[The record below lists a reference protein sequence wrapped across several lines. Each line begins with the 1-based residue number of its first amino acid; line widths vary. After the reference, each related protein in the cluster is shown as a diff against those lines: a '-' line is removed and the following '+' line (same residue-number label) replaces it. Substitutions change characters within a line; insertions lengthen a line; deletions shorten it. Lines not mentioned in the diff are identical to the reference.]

1 MKNLF
6 KTLITVI
13 TVVCMLVTCTTAFAA
28 ATANTVTQYL
38 GDSSVKV
45 TSTISGVA
53 SGTMVTYLAGVD
65 GNDEGTTLDAYE
77 IKYINQYTSDGS
89 DIPVEYSITG
99 NGWTAG
105 TQITEVK
112 YGSDNSTV
120 ATELNAADTTNDVLY
135 DDIDITVT
143 VNGDAAPNDYTN
155 YVTVAPAKIGNAD
168 EVDVAF
174 AANAGYQITSIKI
187 NNVDVGTSTLTHKVA
202 YNQPVVVDVE
212 PIDSVKVYLLNAE
225 VTDGLKVYDAT
236 TSQELTVVTG
246 VGYYTGSVKEVGIDF
261 GDTNIDGEHE
271 DGKYEAVLENATAQ
285 AGYFAVQLAGT
296 DMTGVAATAA
306 YAIDANDAEVV
317 SANY

>member
-38 GDSSVKV
+38 GDTNVKV

-53 SGTMVTYLAGVD
+53 PGTMVTYLAGVD

-89 DIPVEYSITG
+89 NIPVEYSITG
-99 NGWTAG
+99 DGWTAG

-112 YGSDNSTV
+112 YGSSDV
-120 ATELNAADTTNDVLY
+120 AVAGELNAEDATNDVFY
-135 DDIDITVT
+135 DDIDVAVT
-143 VNGDAAPNDYTN
+143 VNGEAAPNDYTN
-155 YVTVAPAKIGNAD
+155 YVTITPAKIGNAD

-174 AANAGYQITSIKI
+174 AANAGYQITSINI
-187 NNVDVGTSTLTHKVA
+187 NSVDVGTSTLTHKVA
-202 YNQPVVVDVE
+202 YGQKVVVGVA
-212 PIDSVKVYLLNAE
+212 PVGTVKVYLLNAE
-225 VTDGLKVYDAT
+225 ATDGLKVYDSKT
-236 TSQELTVVTG
+236 DMELSVVTG

-261 GDTNIDGEHE
+261 GDTNIDGAHI
-271 DGKYEAVLENATAQ
+271 DGKYEAVLEDSNAQ
-285 AGYFAVQLAGT
+285 AGYFAVQLAGA
-296 DMTGVAATAA
+296 DMKGVEATAA
-306 YAIDANDAEVV
+306 YAVDADGTEHI
-317 SANY
+317 SAN